1 MERLAAPELPGWLDE
16 MVPFDRYLVEV
27 DEGLRMHV
35 MEQGHGRPV
44 LLFHGNP
51 TWGFLYRKV
60 AAELAGEP
68 LRLIMPD
75 LMGLGFSDRPPPDG
89 HTMRNHSGWMASLI
103 SQLDLEDVVAVVQDW
118 GGPIG
123 MHALSQFP
131 GLMTSAV
138 VLNTGVTTPRPGFK
152 PTAFH
157 RFSSSG
163 IGGFTAT
170 NLGLIQSGIRF
181 FQGDRKSISGD
192 VARAYRYPLQRKF
205 GNEAPV
211 ALVRMVPDDMSH
223 STVEPMGEVQ
233 AFVEAFDGPAAIVWG
248 EADPVLGRLKNRT
261 SRLLPQAEVTSTD
274 AGHFVQEEVP
284 AEIAAAIRSVT

>member
-1 MERLAAPELPGWLDE
+1 

-27 DEGLRMHV
+27 DDGLRMHV
-35 MEQGHGRPV
+35 MELGQGRPV
-44 LLFHGNP
+44 LAFHGNP

-68 LRLIMPD
+68 LRLIMLD
-75 LMGLGFSDRPPPDG
+75 LIGLGFSDRPRTED
-89 HTMRNHSGWMASLI
+89 HTLRNHSRWMASLI
-103 SQLDLEDVVAVVQDW
+103 GQLELEDVVAVVQDW

-123 MHALSQFP
+123 MHALAQHP
-131 GLMTSAV
+131 GLMTATV
-138 VLNTGVTTPRPGFK
+138 VLNTGITTPRPGFK
-152 PTAFH
+152 PTTFH
-157 RFSSSG
+157 RVFSSRV
-163 IGGFTAT
+163 GGATAT
-170 NLGLIQSGIRF
+170 NLGLVQAGIRF

-205 GNEAPV
+205 GNDAPV
-211 ALVRMVPDDMSH
+211 ALVRMVPDTMDH
-223 STVEPMGEVQ
+223 PTVGPMGEVQ

-248 EADPVLGRLKNRT
+248 DRDPVLGRLKNRT
-261 SRLLPQAEVTSTD
+261 SRLLPQAQVTSTD